1 MYLEANREV
10 FHQRAPPAFPSICCV
25 LDLFSGGEE
34 VPMLRVRQYHYL
46 SLQPVTSDLLGDFLS
61 SLTLYSNAT
70 ADSLQ
75 RWGEQL
81 LQIVFSLK

>member
-1 MYLEANREV
+1 
-10 FHQRAPPAFPSICCV
+10 
-25 LDLFSGGEE
+25 
-34 VPMLRVRQYHYL
+34 MLRVRQYHYL